1 MQSPGNAP
9 MRTEADIRAALAELG
24 QRAHSADLVLS
35 EVRDAR
41 EGRLRRMPRTA
52 DQRGRLGL
60 GRAPLPRLGWL
71 GLSRAG
77 LPRLGWPH
85 LAVGAAAAAMAVAL
99 AFVLMTGGA
108 ARAHGAPSAIGLL
121 PSVAGSA
128 SPGSPGSVPPP
139 GSHPSAASLGRAMLT
154 AFNAAAD
161 DLVYNTV
168 TDVTH
173 GREVDNDQVWSW
185 PAQPVPGQLEYVRD
199 ASSSL
204 APDGRL
210 KLSEDDAYTTVV
222 PRPSVYGQT
231 ERAHL
236 AVVCYAGTG
245 QTGCG
250 WGPYNTPAGTWSTH
264 TGRLAYE
271 DYTPTP
277 RGAELAQQVTSGQW
291 RIIGHTTLDGQQ
303 AIKLVQTGSGQTL
316 QGQPVYLWV
325 STATYLPL
333 RLVSVVG
340 STTETENWHYQRPTK
355 ASLAHLQVPV
365 PHGYPRS
372 G

>member
-1 MQSPGNAP
+1 MHSPGNAP
-9 MRTEADIRAALAELG
+9 TRTEAELRAALAELG
-24 QRAHSADLVLS
+24 QRAHSPDLVLS
-35 EVRDAR
+35 EMRDAGK
-41 EGRLRRMPRTA
+41 GRPRMLS
-52 DQRGRLGL
+52 G
-60 GRAPLPRLGWL
+60 AP
-71 GLSRAG
+71 

-85 LAVGAAAAAMAVAL
+85 LAVGACAAAMAVAL
-99 AFVLMTGGA
+99 AFVLLNGPATSHA
-108 ARAHGAPSAIGLL
+108 APSVIGLL

-128 SPGSPGSVPPP
+128 SPGGSASVPPP

-154 AFNAAAD
+154 AFNTAAD
-161 DLVYNTV
+161 DLLYDTV

-173 GREVDNDQVWSW
+173 GRVVDTDQDWSW
-185 PAQPVPGQLEYVRD
+185 PALPVPGQLEYVRD

-222 PRPSVYGQT
+222 PRPSVYAQR

-264 TGRLAYE
+264 TGKLIYL
-271 DYTPTP
+271 DYSPSP

-291 RIIGHTTLDGQQ
+291 RIIGDTTLEGQQ
-303 AIKLVQTGSGQTL
+303 AIKLIQTSSGQN

-325 STATYLPL
+325 STASYLPL
-333 RLVSVVG
+333 RMVSVVA
-340 STTETENWHYQRPTK
+340 STTETQTWQYQRPAK
-355 ASLAHLQVPV
+355 ASLARLQVPV
-365 PHGYPRS
+365 PKGYPRS